1 MKRFFLLLVLTLMI
15 VQPLHLTNSYLRTA
29 EFATITVA
37 GTENIS
43 GIAHR
48 YAPDENSAEELQQAI
63 IEINALTPDGA
74 VREGQ
79 TLRIPLRDDSTPAAH
94 QLASR

>member
-1 MKRFFLLLVLTLMI
+1 MKRFFLLLVLALLM

-29 EFATITVA
+29 DFATVTVA
-37 GTENIS
+37 SAETVS

-48 YAPDENSAEELQQAI
+48 YAPDEESAQELQQAI
-63 IEINALTPDGA
+63 IDINALTPDGA

-79 TLRIPLRDDSTPAAH
+79 TLRIPLREDSTPAVR